1 MIEINIVL
9 LSKWRSEAV
18 AAVPMTVLTPL
29 EFGLPHVFDG
39 CNILHVNIYTFNPF
53 LYQ

>member
-9 LSKWRSEAV
+9 LSKWRSEAA

-39 CNILHVNIYTFNPF
+39 FNILHINFYTFNPF